1 MEKKILYVN
10 WGGLGDHLSFTTLPE
25 IFTNL
30 GYEFYISDKSSFRSQ
45 EIYDLVWGTNPYVKG
60 LTSENANCGHLPNW
74 GVQELVV
81 FNPSKSMHSNIE
93 RLYGVSGYCNYPKIY
108 YTPKNI
114 PQYNDYILLD
124 LNAFSVA
131 DHPHDINKIMDYLE
145 SLKNQKVLYVLSE
158 SSYGRSI
165 IDVSKINEFNF
176 KPIKTENIFDYVNLI
191 YSCKKFVSFWSGG
204 SHVSSSIKHFY
215 KNELEIDC
223 LKVTSLGPPN
233 WGITDKSF
241 FWYDNVNYILC

>member
-10 WGGLGDHLSFTTLPE
+10 WGGLGDHLQFTTLPE

-30 GYEFYISDKSSFRSQ
+30 GHEFYISDKSMFRSQ
-45 EIYDLVWGTNPYVKG
+45 EIYDLVWKTNPYCKG
-60 LTSENANCGHLPNW
+60 ITSENANCGHLDNW
-74 GVQELVV
+74 GVNNPVV
-81 FNPSKSMHSNIE
+81 FDKTISMHQNIE
-93 RLYGVSGYCNYPKIY
+93 KLYGVNSNYNYPKIY
-108 YTPKNI
+108 NTPKNL
-114 PQYNDYILLD
+114 PEYNDYIVLD

-131 DHPHDINKIMDYLE
+131 DYSHNIEVIMNYIETLRG
-145 SLKNQKVLYVLSE
+145 KKVIYVLSE

-165 IDVSKINEFNF
+165 IDISYLNDYNF
-176 KPIKTENIFDYVNLI
+176 ESIKTENIFNYVNLI

-204 SHVSSSIKHFY
+204 SHLAAAIKSMY

-223 LKVTSLGPPN
+223 LKVSILTPSD

-241 FWYDNVNYILC
+241 FWYDNVNYIIC